1 MNKLYG
7 GLARTNLKNN
17 KPLYIP
23 YILAGVMTVALFY
36 LMVFLN
42 NNPGLDQMRGGY
54 YIKTIMG
61 MGVYIIAFFSLIFLF
76 YTNSFIIKRRK
87 REIGVYNI
95 LGMEKRHIAR
105 VLFIET
111 VYVAVLAIA
120 GGLLVGIGSSKLIL
134 MMLYRLLDVEENVIF
149 VVTKAGITYAIPYF
163 CILYLLI
170 FGYNLLQIRLSN
182 PVALLHGSNVGE
194 KEPKTKIVMTVLG
207 LVCIGIAYYIS
218 FTTENPLKVLTL
230 FFVAVILVIVGTYFL
245 FTAGSIALLK
255 LLRRDKLFYYNKK
268 HFSAVSGLLYRMK
281 QNAAGLASIC
291 VLATMVLVMVSITV
305 SLYAGVDD
313 ELYTRYPQ
321 ELCVYLNYGTPG
333 MSKEGIAQE
342 IRQEV
347 EKQGRTITKSCVYEK
362 IPAFTTNDGTEFSA
376 VTQKEYNGNQTVL
389 YLVTREDLLQMD
401 NSLQAEAVQPVKS
414 GSVRIYGGPTAYT
427 ADTVSLWGNAF
438 SVESSELYQNDDDR
452 HKISMLKGCYYVM
465 FDSEETIKS
474 VYSTYGDGPIDVN
487 GVIGFDYDG
496 SKGEK
501 IACYQTVDSQLERIK
516 ASAGEEN
523 RINLYAESRAW
534 NETEVYALY
543 GGLFFLGAFLGIMF
557 LIVTVM
563 LIFYK
568 QISEG
573 YEDKERY
580 VIMEKVGMS
589 SEEVK
594 ASITSQIRI
603 VFFLPLVVAAIHELA
618 AFPIVRRLLALLN
631 LTNVRLYVICMGIT
645 FLLFSAIYYI
655 VFRITSRAYYRIV
668 DGKAR

>member
-7 GLARTNLKNN
+7 RLARTNLKNN

-401 NSLQAEAVQPVKS
+401 DSLQAEAVQPVKP

-438 SVESSELYQNDDDR
+438 SVESSELYQNDDDM

-523 RINLYAESRAW
+523 RIDLYAESRAW

-573 YEDKERY
+573 YENKERY

-594 ASITSQIRI
+594 ESITSQIRI

-655 VFRITSRAYYRIV
+655 VFRVTSQAYYRIV
-668 DGKAR
+668 DGKAI

>member
-1 MNKLYG
+1 
-7 GLARTNLKNN
+7 
-17 KPLYIP
+17 
-23 YILAGVMTVALFY
+23 
-36 LMVFLN
+36 
-42 NNPGLDQMRGGY
+42 
-54 YIKTIMG
+54 

-149 VVTKAGITYAIPYF
+149 VVTKAGITCAIPYF

-523 RINLYAESRAW
+523 RIDLYAESRAW

-655 VFRITSRAYYRIV
+655 VFRVTSQAYYRIV

>member
-7 GLARTNLKNN
+7 RLARTNLKTISRC
-17 KPLYIP
+17 IP

-255 LLRRDKLFYYNKK
+255 LLRKDKLFYYNKK

-333 MSKEGIAQE
+333 MSKGGIAQE

-523 RINLYAESRAW
+523 RIDLYVESRAW

-594 ASITSQIRI
+594 ESITSQIRI

-655 VFRITSRAYYRIV
+655 VFRVTSQAYYRIV

>member
-7 GLARTNLKNN
+7 RLARTNLKNN

-61 MGVYIIAFFSLIFLF
+61 MGVY
-76 YTNSFIIKRRK
+76 
-87 REIGVYNI
+87 NI

-120 GGLLVGIGSSKLIL
+120 GGLLVGIGSSKMIL

-347 EKQGRTITKSCVYEK
+347 EKQGRTITKSCIYEK

-438 SVESSELYQNDDDR
+438 SVESSELYQNDDDM
-452 HKISMLKGCYYVM
+452 HKINMLKGCYYVM

-523 RINLYAESRAW
+523 RIDLYAESRAW

-594 ASITSQIRI
+594 ESITSQIRI

-655 VFRITSRAYYRIV
+655 VFRVTSQAYYRIV

>member
-1 MNKLYG
+1 
-7 GLARTNLKNN
+7 
-17 KPLYIP
+17 
-23 YILAGVMTVALFY
+23 
-36 LMVFLN
+36 
-42 NNPGLDQMRGGY
+42 
-54 YIKTIMG
+54 
-61 MGVYIIAFFSLIFLF
+61 
-76 YTNSFIIKRRK
+76 
-87 REIGVYNI
+87 
-95 LGMEKRHIAR
+95 MEKRHIAR

-342 IRQEV
+342 IRQEL
-347 EKQGRTITKSCVYEK
+347 EKQGRTITKSCIYEK

-401 NSLQAEAVQPVKS
+401 DSLQAEAVQPVKS

-438 SVESSELYQNDDDR
+438 SVESSELYQNDDDM
-452 HKISMLKGCYYVM
+452 HKINMLKGCYYVM

-523 RINLYAESRAW
+523 RIDLYAESRAW

-594 ASITSQIRI
+594 ESITSQIRI

-655 VFRITSRAYYRIV
+655 VFRVTSQAYYRIV

>member
-1 MNKLYG
+1 
-7 GLARTNLKNN
+7 
-17 KPLYIP
+17 
-23 YILAGVMTVALFY
+23 
-36 LMVFLN
+36 MVFLN
-42 NNPGLDQMRGGY
+42 NNLGLDQMRGGY

-523 RINLYAESRAW
+523 RIDLYAESRAW

-594 ASITSQIRI
+594 ESITSQIRI

-655 VFRITSRAYYRIV
+655 VFRVTSQAYYRIV

>member
-7 GLARTNLKNN
+7 RLARTNLKNN

-61 MGVYIIAFFSLIFLF
+61 M
-76 YTNSFIIKRRK
+76 
-87 REIGVYNI
+87 GVYNI

-230 FFVAVILVIVGTYFL
+230 FLVAVILVIVGTYFL

-333 MSKEGIAQE
+333 MSKGGIAQE

-523 RINLYAESRAW
+523 RIDLYVESRAW

-594 ASITSQIRI
+594 ESITSQIRI

-655 VFRITSRAYYRIV
+655 VFRVTSQAYYRIV
-668 DGKAR
+668 DGKAI

>member
-1 MNKLYG
+1 
-7 GLARTNLKNN
+7 
-17 KPLYIP
+17 
-23 YILAGVMTVALFY
+23 MTVALFY

-230 FFVAVILVIVGTYFL
+230 FLVAVILVIVGTYFL

-333 MSKEGIAQE
+333 MSKGGIAQE

-523 RINLYAESRAW
+523 RIDLYVESRAW

-594 ASITSQIRI
+594 ESITSQIRI

-655 VFRITSRAYYRIV
+655 VFRVTSQAYYRIV
-668 DGKAR
+668 DGKAI

>member
-7 GLARTNLKNN
+7 RLARTNLKNN

-61 MGVYIIAFFSLIFLF
+61 M
-76 YTNSFIIKRRK
+76 
-87 REIGVYNI
+87 GVYNI

-438 SVESSELYQNDDDR
+438 SVESSELYQNDDDM
-452 HKISMLKGCYYVM
+452 HKINMLKGCYYVM

-523 RINLYAESRAW
+523 RIDLYAESRAW

-594 ASITSQIRI
+594 ESITSQIRI

-655 VFRITSRAYYRIV
+655 VFHVTSQAYYRIV
-668 DGKAR
+668 DGKAI

>member
-1 MNKLYG
+1 
-7 GLARTNLKNN
+7 
-17 KPLYIP
+17 
-23 YILAGVMTVALFY
+23 
-36 LMVFLN
+36 
-42 NNPGLDQMRGGY
+42 
-54 YIKTIMG
+54 MG

-523 RINLYAESRAW
+523 RIDLYAESRAW

-594 ASITSQIRI
+594 ESITSQIRI

-655 VFRITSRAYYRIV
+655 VFRVTSQAYYRIV

>member
-7 GLARTNLKNN
+7 RLARTNLKNN

-87 REIGVYNI
+87 ERS
-95 LGMEKRHIAR
+95 A
-105 VLFIET
+105 FIISWEWKNAISQG
-111 VYVAVLAIA
+111 YFSSKLSMLRYLPLQAV
-120 GGLLVGIGSSKLIL
+120 LLVGIGSSKLIL

-501 IACYQTVDSQLERIK
+501 IACYQTVDSQLEKIK

-523 RINLYAESRAW
+523 RIDLYAESRAW
-534 NETEVYALY
+534 NETEVYVLY

-594 ASITSQIRI
+594 ESITSQIRI

-655 VFRITSRAYYRIV
+655 VFRVTSQAYYRIV
-668 DGKAR
+668 DGKAI

>member
-1 MNKLYG
+1 
-7 GLARTNLKNN
+7 
-17 KPLYIP
+17 
-23 YILAGVMTVALFY
+23 
-36 LMVFLN
+36 
-42 NNPGLDQMRGGY
+42 
-54 YIKTIMG
+54 MG

-255 LLRRDKLFYYNKK
+255 LLRKDKLFYYNKK

-333 MSKEGIAQE
+333 MSKGGIAQE

-523 RINLYAESRAW
+523 RIDLYVESRAR

-594 ASITSQIRI
+594 ESITSQIRI

-655 VFRITSRAYYRIV
+655 VFRVTSQAYYRIV

>member
-7 GLARTNLKNN
+7 RLARTNLKNN

-362 IPAFTTNDGTEFSA
+362 IPAFTTDDGTEFSA

-401 NSLQAEAVQPVKS
+401 DSLEAESVQPVKP
-414 GSVRIYGGPTAYT
+414 GSVRIYGGPAVYT
-427 ADTVSLWGNAF
+427 ADTVGLWGNAF
-438 SVESSELYQNDDDR
+438 SVESSELYQNDDDM
-452 HKISMLKGCYYVM
+452 HKISLLKGCYYVM

-523 RINLYAESRAW
+523 RIDLYAESRAW

-594 ASITSQIRI
+594 ESITSQIRI

-655 VFRITSRAYYRIV
+655 VFRVTSQAYYRIV

>member
-1 MNKLYG
+1 
-7 GLARTNLKNN
+7 
-17 KPLYIP
+17 
-23 YILAGVMTVALFY
+23 
-36 LMVFLN
+36 
-42 NNPGLDQMRGGY
+42 MRGGY

-255 LLRRDKLFYYNKK
+255 LLRKDKLFYYNKK

-333 MSKEGIAQE
+333 MSKGGIAQE

-523 RINLYAESRAW
+523 RIDLYVESRAR

-594 ASITSQIRI
+594 ESITSQIRI

-655 VFRITSRAYYRIV
+655 VFRVTSQAYYRIV

>member
-7 GLARTNLKNN
+7 RLARTNLKNN

-218 FTTENPLKVLTL
+218 FTTENPLK
-230 FFVAVILVIVGTYFL
+230 
-245 FTAGSIALLK
+245 

-342 IRQEV
+342 IRQEA

-452 HKISMLKGCYYVM
+452 YKISMLKGCYYVM
-465 FDSEETIKS
+465 FDSEETIKN

-523 RINLYAESRAW
+523 RIDLYAESRAW

-594 ASITSQIRI
+594 ESITSQIRI

-655 VFRITSRAYYRIV
+655 VFRVTSQAYYRIV

>member
-1 MNKLYG
+1 
-7 GLARTNLKNN
+7 
-17 KPLYIP
+17 
-23 YILAGVMTVALFY
+23 MTVALFY

-42 NNPGLDQMRGGY
+42 NNPGLDQMRGSY

-163 CILYLLI
+163 CILYLLT

-401 NSLQAEAVQPVKS
+401 DSLQAEAVQPVKS

-438 SVESSELYQNDDDR
+438 SVESSELYQNDDDL
-452 HKISMLKGCYYVM
+452 HKISMLKGCYYVV

-523 RINLYAESRAW
+523 RIDLYAESRAW

-594 ASITSQIRI
+594 ESITSQIRI

-655 VFRITSRAYYRIV
+655 VFRVTSQAYYRIV
-668 DGKAR
+668 DGKAI

>member
-1 MNKLYG
+1 
-7 GLARTNLKNN
+7 
-17 KPLYIP
+17 
-23 YILAGVMTVALFY
+23 
-36 LMVFLN
+36 
-42 NNPGLDQMRGGY
+42 MRGGY

-523 RINLYAESRAW
+523 RIDLYAESRAW

-594 ASITSQIRI
+594 ESITSQIRI

-655 VFRITSRAYYRIV
+655 VFRVTSQAYYRIV

>member
-7 GLARTNLKNN
+7 RLARTNLKNN

-61 MGVYIIAFFSLIFLF
+61 MGVY
-76 YTNSFIIKRRK
+76 
-87 REIGVYNI
+87 NI

-111 VYVAVLAIA
+111 VYVAALAIA

-523 RINLYAESRAW
+523 RIDLYVESRAW

-668 DGKAR
+668 DGRAI

>member
-7 GLARTNLKNN
+7 RLARTNLKNN

-218 FTTENPLKVLTL
+218 FTTENPLK
-230 FFVAVILVIVGTYFL
+230 
-245 FTAGSIALLK
+245 

-333 MSKEGIAQE
+333 MSKGGIAQE

-523 RINLYAESRAW
+523 RIDLYVESRAW

-594 ASITSQIRI
+594 ESITSQIRI

-655 VFRITSRAYYRIV
+655 VFRVTSQAYYRIV

>member
-7 GLARTNLKNN
+7 RLARTNLKNN

-342 IRQEV
+342 NRQEV

-523 RINLYAESRAW
+523 RIDLYAESRAW

-594 ASITSQIRI
+594 ESITSQIRI

-655 VFRITSRAYYRIV
+655 VFRVTSQAYYRIV